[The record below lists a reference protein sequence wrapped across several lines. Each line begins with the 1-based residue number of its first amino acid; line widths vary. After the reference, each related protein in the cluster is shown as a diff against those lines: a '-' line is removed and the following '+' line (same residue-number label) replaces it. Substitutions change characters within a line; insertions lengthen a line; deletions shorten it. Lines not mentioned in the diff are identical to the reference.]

1 MVGSK
6 VDNDHETYPSVWM
19 DYANEYKM
27 QFCLAHPTISKL
39 QKLFGTAG
47 LPPMLK
53 NHFLSWLYEPIMNGL
68 GWTWWGS
75 IFGLWNLKLKPL
87 NLWSGYIFWSV
98 MQVTHTIFIAKQV
111 TKNTTRSMTYQS
123 QFANEGCEWDE
134 LEHQSI
140 SNWLSFPWSSMTSCQ
155 HSKMP
160 QPQEWILST
169 RRPMTQLSLR
179 QRSCYPLPVHQ

>member
-1 MVGSK
+1 MVGNK

-27 QFCLAHPTISKL
+27 QFCLAHATISKL

-75 IFGLWNLKLKPL
+75 IFGLWYLKLKPL

-98 MQVTHTIFIAKQV
+98 MQVTHRIFFAKQV
-111 TKNTTRSMTYQS
+111 TKHNQVHDLSK
-123 QFANEGCEWDE
+123 
-134 LEHQSI
+134 SI
-140 SNWLSFPWSSMTSCQ
+140 CKRRMRVRWIRTSK
-155 HSKMP
+155 HLKLALISVV
-160 QPQEWILST
+160 IHD
-169 RRPMTQLSLR
+169 QLSA
-179 QRSCYPLPVHQ
+179 